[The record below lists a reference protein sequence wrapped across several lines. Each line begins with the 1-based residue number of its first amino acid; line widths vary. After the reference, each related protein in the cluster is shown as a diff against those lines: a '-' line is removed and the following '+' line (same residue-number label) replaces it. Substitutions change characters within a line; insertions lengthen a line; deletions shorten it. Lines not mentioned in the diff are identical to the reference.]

1 MQQDPFAEV
10 EELLMSRATDTP
22 SPETSSSRPTG
33 NGMGGTVPSGKVV
46 CPFCG
51 SVNDRPAH
59 DYDNTACPRCSMAD
73 TPATRQATRARLGP
87 WFVRQNRNPAAPGMK
102 FDTLMALVKRGQVT
116 AQSVVRGPTTNQFW
130 RFAAQVKGLSREF
143 GLCYN
148 CATPVDKA
156 ATICPQCNRMQEPP
170 ANPDVLLE
178 NAPTATAPT
187 SAVSAPPPTVHR
199 EIKPPAPQPPAPMPA
214 AEPAFVPAAAATAT
228 AVEPRPQR
236 SPSPAPRREPSP
248 VMRDEVPQ
256 RTDLLAPSRHRAA
269 ASAAA
274 ARPRTADDGILS
286 ARDLATAFQLD
297 FTPEGRR
304 RPGGLKR
311 VALVALLLAVSGGA
325 ILLMVSQDYRD
336 SAYVWLSSTSTA
348 VRSMVTGRTPTP
360 PPSAPSTPSNA
371 QPKPAVASA
380 AAPAVPATQP
390 SPEVAFPLPPRP
402 VEPAPEPL
410 AAKPSVPETQ
420 PAPSPE
426 TKPVA
431 PQPAPSAQIT
441 IAPVPSPRAESA
453 TRNQQPPPQQARENA
468 KEPVSKVAA
477 APVEAAKASEQALA
491 LWRQAL
497 DAEARRDYAKAVEHY
512 EAIKKLPKS
521 TWPAGLDINLSL
533 VKKRVK

>member
-1 MQQDPFAEV
+1 MKAMPPTPRGTPVMQQDPFADV

-22 SPETSSSRPTG
+22 SPETSSPRPAG
-33 NGMGGTVPSGKVV
+33 SGGGATIPSGKVV

-59 DYDNTACPRCSMAD
+59 DYDNTACPRCAMAD

-116 AQSVVRGPTTNQFW
+116 GQSVVRGPTTNQFW

-178 NAPTATAPT
+178 NAPAATAP
-187 SAVSAPPPTVHR
+187 SSAPTPAATVHR
-199 EIKPPAPQPPAPMPA
+199 EVKPPAPQPTPMPA
-214 AEPAFVPAAAATAT
+214 TAPAYAPAAAATAT
-228 AVEPRPQR
+228 AEPRPPR
-236 SPSPAPRREPSP
+236 SPSPAPRRDPSP
-248 VMRDEVPQ
+248 VARDGAPQ
-256 RTDLLAPSRHRAA
+256 RTDLLAPSRPRG
-269 ASAAA
+269 A

-297 FTPEGRR
+297 FNPDSRR
-304 RPGGLKR
+304 AAGGLKR
-311 VALVALLLAVSGGA
+311 IILVGILLAVSGGA
-325 ILLMVSQDYRD
+325 VVLMMNQQYRD
-336 SAYVWLSSTSTA
+336 SAHVWLSEKSSA
-348 VRSMVTGRTPTP
+348 VRGMVTGRTTPTT
-360 PPSAPSTPSNA
+360 SHPSNA
-371 QPKPAVASA
+371 EQPKPVTAVA
-380 AAPAVPATQP
+380 PATQP
-390 SPEVAFPLPPRP
+390 SPEAAFPLPPRP
-402 VEPAPEPL
+402 VEPAPEAL
-410 AAKPSVPETQ
+410 AVKPAIPETQ
-420 PAPSPE
+420 PAAAAPE
-426 TKPVA
+426 TKPVV
-431 PQPAPSAQIT
+431 PQPQPSAQVT
-441 IAPVPSPRAESA
+441 VAPVPSPRVESA
-453 TRNQQPPPQQARENA
+453 TRPQQPPQQAKESA
-468 KEPVSKVAA
+468 KEPAVSKVAA
-477 APVEAAKASEQALA
+477 APVVAAKASDQAIT

-521 TWPAGLDINLSL
+521 TWPAGLEINLSL
-533 VKKRVK
+533 AKKRVK